1 MKAVGNAYLGVVN
14 RGHASLACDID
25 NHTHL
30 ASEVLWSGEMRNS
43 TCTNLQWQFLVVN
56 VGAVEFEDALNRLDV
71 VVDHA
76 KLGASVGEGSKPTL
90 GM

>member
-1 MKAVGNAYLGVVN
+1 MPHS
-14 RGHASLACDID
+14 HATLTIT
-25 NHTHL
+25 HTWP
-30 ASEVLWSGEMRNS
+30 VKFWSGEMRNS